1 MSAVQLGTDFQRQCR
16 LAWTLIEMMIGIA
29 IVGLLAA
36 IAVPQYTGYHEKAR
50 RTETIAAF
58 RAIEGRIESYRSEF
72 SELPETLAAAIKPP
86 PVDAWDNPYEYLNLG
101 TVSGP
106 DMSKIRKDKN
116 LHPINSDYDLYSKG
130 PDGLSV
136 APLTAMASRDDIIR
150 ANDGAFIGVAVD
162 Y

>member
-1 MSAVQLGTDFQRQCR
+1 MSAVQLGTDFQRQRR

-36 IAVPQYTGYHEKAR
+36 VAVPQYIGYVEKAR

-72 SELPETLAAAIKPP
+72 GELPETLATAIKPP
-86 PVDAWDNPYEYLNLG
+86 PVDAWGNPYEYLNLG
-101 TVSGP
+101 TVTP
-106 DMSKIRKDKN
+106 PTQHKIRKDRN

-130 PDGLSV
+130 PDGNSV
-136 APLTAMASRDDIIR
+136 APLTAMPSRDDIIR
-150 ANDGAFIGVAVD
+150 ANDGAFIGVAAD